1 SLNHPER
8 MGDRV
13 MTYGDWYYAV
23 FVEKAGEF
31 LRKTNVRRT
40 LEGITGL
47 TMLALGLR
55 IATSEN

>member
-1 SLNHPER
+1 